1 MADSVA
7 DLPARRGEGAV
18 AHREQGP
25 DRARP
30 GPGAPYGDARP
41 GQPGPVR
48 NGADGRRPP
57 HNGLDRNGTDRAGSP
72 PEAPDRTASG
82 ATPTGR
88 PWAARSPAGAETPG
102 RHKARVGP
110 TPWLVL
116 SIVVTVLAFGLL
128 SLRSIG
134 LDLLGGRGLAAVFVL
149 GEALGIGGI
158 VFVSRSMT
166 IADSNPDEAAEAL
179 ATGRR
184 WVLSGLAFVVGMGL
198 IALGA
203 QFLPTAMTS

>member
-30 GPGAPYGDARP
+30 GPGAPYGEARP
-41 GQPGPVR
+41 GQPGPTR
-48 NGADGRRPP
+48 NGADWRRPP
-57 HNGLDRNGTDRAGSP
+57 HNGFDRNGTDRNNSP
-72 PEAPDRTASG
+72 QNGPERTPSGRSSAKRGPASFE
-82 ATPTGR
+82 A
-88 PWAARSPAGAETPG
+88 PG
-102 RHKARVGP
+102 RHKARTARP
-110 TPWLVL
+110 TLWLVL
-116 SIVVTVLAFGLL
+116 AIVVTVLAFGLL

-166 IADSNPDEAAEAL
+166 IAGSNPDEAAEAL

>member
-1 MADSVA
+1 MLA
-7 DLPARRGEGAV
+7 
-18 AHREQGP
+18 
-25 DRARP
+25 
-30 GPGAPYGDARP
+30 
-41 GQPGPVR
+41 
-48 NGADGRRPP
+48 
-57 HNGLDRNGTDRAGSP
+57 
-72 PEAPDRTASG
+72 
-82 ATPTGR
+82 
-88 PWAARSPAGAETPG
+88 
-102 RHKARVGP
+102 
-110 TPWLVL
+110 
-116 SIVVTVLAFGLL
+116 IVVTVLAFGLL

-166 IADSNPDEAAEAL
+166 IAGSNPDEAAEAL